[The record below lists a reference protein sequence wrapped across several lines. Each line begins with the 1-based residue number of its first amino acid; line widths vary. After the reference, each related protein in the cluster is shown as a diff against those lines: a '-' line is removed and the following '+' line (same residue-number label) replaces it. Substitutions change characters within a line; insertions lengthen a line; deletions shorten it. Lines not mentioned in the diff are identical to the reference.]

1 MLRRLLGRAP
11 LWPAAPL
18 GAMRTNSTVAD
29 AADELELVHATAT
42 FRHGARC
49 PVFGLDSD
57 VVRRAQWDSCAET
70 ARLGARVDA
79 GADAVVALTAR
90 SGAMR
95 PSAVDAQQR
104 SHALAGGARSGELTR
119 VGWAQAQAL
128 GARLRARYGVA
139 NFEELRPRLACRTT
153 HVSRCVLTLRGVLL
167 GLGFAEGTAP
177 VVVETAHASRETL
190 TPSTKRCPRLTRH
203 WARCRAALRST
214 RRHVDTSPPAFRRL
228 VAKVPAD
235 ARATFGFP
243 ATAVPLKD
251 ALIALDSLAAEE
263 LPWGVTQDE
272 LGALDDAA
280 AAEVALLLGV
290 GSGDGGADEAEA
302 LRLAAGPLCRDVLA
316 GLDAAVAAPASKPTL
331 TLLSGHDTTVK
342 PLLVALG
349 VYDHK
354 WPPFCACVVV
364 EVLRRRRDDQ
374 LVCRVLYDG
383 ATSPAPAA
391 APEGPFYVVLE
402 ETYEAFRGRLAAVA
416 LDADAWGEL
425 CGGAL
430 EGGVEG
436 GGDTFGP

>member
-11 LWPAAPL
+11 LWPAA

-57 VVRRAQWDSCAET
+57 VVRRVQWDSCAET

-139 NFEELRPRLACRTT
+139 DFEELRPRLACRTT

-302 LRLAAGPLCRDVLA
+302 LRLAAGPLCRDRRKSA
-316 GLDAAVAAPASKPTL
+316 RDKGD
-331 TLLSGHDTTVK
+331 
-342 PLLVALG
+342 
-349 VYDHK
+349 
-354 WPPFCACVVV
+354 V
-364 EVLRRRRDDQ
+364 EN
-374 LVCRVLYDG
+374 YG
-383 ATSPAPAA
+383 AH
-391 APEGPFYVVLE
+391 
-402 ETYEAFRGRLAAVA
+402 FRKILCFQTRQRLK
-416 LDADAWGEL
+416 
-425 CGGAL
+425 
-430 EGGVEG
+430 
-436 GGDTFGP
+436 TRPQ

>member
-1 MLRRLLGRAP
+1 M
-11 LWPAAPL
+11 
-18 GAMRTNSTVAD
+18 
-29 AADELELVHATAT
+29 
-42 FRHGARC
+42 
-49 PVFGLDSD
+49 
-57 VVRRAQWDSCAET
+57 
-70 ARLGARVDA
+70 
-79 GADAVVALTAR
+79 
-90 SGAMR
+90 
-95 PSAVDAQQR
+95 
-104 SHALAGGARSGELTR
+104 
-119 VGWAQAQAL
+119 
-128 GARLRARYGVA
+128 
-139 NFEELRPRLACRTT
+139 
-153 HVSRCVLTLRGVLL
+153 
-167 GLGFAEGTAP
+167 
-177 VVVETAHASRETL
+177 ETAHASRETL
-190 TPSTKRCPRLTRH
+190 TPSTKRRPRLTRH

-302 LRLAAGPLCRDVLA
+302 LRLAAGPLCRDVLGGSTPRSRRRPRSRRSPCCRA
-316 GLDAAVAAPASKPTL
+316 
-331 TLLSGHDTTVK
+331 TTRRS

-354 WPPFCACVVV
+354 WPPFCACVAAYAAPP
-364 EVLRRRRDDQ
+364 RDDQ

-391 APEGPFYVVLE
+391 APEGPF
-402 ETYEAFRGRLAAVA
+402 TSCSRRRTRRF
-416 LDADAWGEL
+416 
-425 CGGAL
+425 GGASRPSRSTRTR
-430 EGGVEG
+430 GASYAAAPSRAASRAAATRSGRG
-436 GGDTFGP
+436 

>member
-1 MLRRLLGRAP
+1 M
-11 LWPAAPL
+11 
-18 GAMRTNSTVAD
+18 
-29 AADELELVHATAT
+29 
-42 FRHGARC
+42 
-49 PVFGLDSD
+49 
-57 VVRRAQWDSCAET
+57 
-70 ARLGARVDA
+70 
-79 GADAVVALTAR
+79 
-90 SGAMR
+90 
-95 PSAVDAQQR
+95 
-104 SHALAGGARSGELTR
+104 
-119 VGWAQAQAL
+119 
-128 GARLRARYGVA
+128 
-139 NFEELRPRLACRTT
+139 
-153 HVSRCVLTLRGVLL
+153 
-167 GLGFAEGTAP
+167 
-177 VVVETAHASRETL
+177 ETAHASRETL

-290 GSGDGGADEAEA
+290 GSGDGGADDGGARA
-302 LRLAAGPLCRDVLA
+302 WRRGRSRGVLRGSRRGRGA
-316 GLDAAVAAPASKPTL
+316 GLEADAHPAVGPRHDGQAA
-331 TLLSGHDTTVK
+331 
-342 PLLVALG
+342 LVALG